1 MGYGSLAM
9 RYFFRTILP
18 IYYFASILPFIIFWH
33 SYHPFIQLIDHLSI
47 NEFFIQSLPSLQ
59 VPFLSVLVFCL
70 VKWSQKSWWG
80 LLLVVWASFVLE
92 SVDTLVS
99 QNFKV
104 LCNKFVKVTCVGEMP
119 FSLVNRFVSV
129 LNLVINFSQVSH
141 GAVLPEV
148 IGNKYF
154 GLERMESMSAKWQQS
169 YISCLVMI
177 NGSMRQMYLKSLS
190 DLRLAEA
197 RQVETLLLG
206 IPEWRKGYVRGY
218 WDFFVWDCF
227 CNLQCWL
234 WDCW

>member
-1 MGYGSLAM
+1 MAK
-9 RYFFRTILP
+9 RYFYRAILP
-18 IYYFASILPFIIFWH
+18 TNHFPNILPFIIFRR
-33 SYHPFIQLIDHLSI
+33 SYHPSIQLIDHLWI

-59 VPFLSVLVFCL
+59 VPLLSVFVFCL
-70 VKWSQKSWWG
+70 VKRSQKSWWG
-80 LLLVVWASFVLE
+80 FLLVVWASFVLE

-104 LCNKFVKVTCVGEMP
+104 LCNEFVKVTWVGEMP
-119 FSLVNRFVSV
+119 FSLVNTFVSV
-129 LNLVINFSQVSH
+129 LNTLIDRSQVSH

-148 IGNKYF
+148 IRNKYF
-154 GLERMESMSAKWQQS
+154 GLERMKSMSAKWQKS

-206 IPEWRKGYVRGY
+206 IPEWRRGYVRGY

-227 CNLQCWL
+227 CSLECWL
-234 WDCW
+234 WGCW